1 MVTKAKAKA
10 KTAVKKTV
18 KTVKTVS
25 QATTSPARKMQWQ
38 AAQDRRREAL
48 QSEGKKLLQGVVS
61 KRVWQGIRL
70 LKVELELNSIGDV
83 MELLLDEWRKRH
95 GKQ

>member
-1 MVTKAKAKA
+1 MATTAKAKA
-10 KTAVKKTV
+10 VAAGKKAVKKV
-18 KTVKTVS
+18 G
-25 QATTSPARKMQWQ
+25 QASTSPARKKQWQ
-38 AAQDRRREAL
+38 AAQDRRREAI

-83 MELLLDEWRKRH
+83 MELLLDDWRKRH
-95 GKQ
+95 GK